1 MVDYPYTAKVSS
13 LEDFLKKMATRP
25 EPTKVTQEYLK
36 STGYTSSS
44 DRQTIPVLRFIKFI
58 DTEGVPTPFFKQFR
72 DTRKSRAIMAQAMR
86 EGYAEL
92 FETVSNPCQ
101 ATNEDLDNF
110 FRTKT
115 GRGEAMLEITVNTFK
130 SLCTFADFGAAP
142 VAITPTVSPTPTYA
156 PITATSTTTPVVQL
170 PVTREGGVNVNVN
183 IRLELP
189 ATQDAT
195 VYDKIFESLKKHL
208 LTPTSKSD

>member
-25 EPTKVTQEYLK
+25 EPPKVTQEYLK
-36 STGYTSSS
+36 SIGYTSSS

-58 DTEGVPTPFFKQFR
+58 DNEGVPTPFFKQFR

-86 EGYAEL
+86 ESYAEL

-115 GRGEAMLEITVNTFK
+115 GRGETMLEITVNTFK
-130 SLCTFADFGAAP
+130 SLCTFADFAAAP
-142 VAITPTVSPTPTYA
+142 ATITPTLPTPVPA
-156 PITATSTTTPVVQL
+156 PMPSPVVQL
-170 PVTREGGVNVNVN
+170 PITREGVTVNVN

-195 VYDKIFESLKKHL
+195 VYDKIFESLRKNL
-208 LTPTSKSD
+208 LSPSSKTT